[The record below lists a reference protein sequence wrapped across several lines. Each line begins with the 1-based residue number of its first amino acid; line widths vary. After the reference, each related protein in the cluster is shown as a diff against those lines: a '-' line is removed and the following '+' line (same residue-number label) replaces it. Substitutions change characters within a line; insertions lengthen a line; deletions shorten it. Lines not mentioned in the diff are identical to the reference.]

1 VAGERSSGDALI
13 RTTLRGVWP
22 SLPALTVGSVAVC
35 AGAVAP
41 VLVAPGVNPVAAI
54 VAAVTVAPPAAA
66 LVASVNEL
74 AFGDDATIRTWWRA
88 LRSLWRRAIGSAL
101 AVAVAISLFLAAHEA
116 VRATGS
122 PWFWPSFAMTGAAAV
137 LAVLALT
144 AAMPLAAA
152 RPEMRGRSLWLTAL
166 AVVAHRPTRFVA
178 VGSAVAAGVWA
189 AAAWTASLLLLVPA
203 PAAIVAVTATWT
215 SLIDHVKEPERD
227 DPAARGAGRRI
238 RRVRAGGPRDD

>member
-1 VAGERSSGDALI
+1 MRHLLRRCWRPSTSWRSETTRRSARGGERCA
-13 RTTLRGVWP
+13 RCGVMRSKVHWRWRSRSRCS
-22 SLPALTVGSVAVC
+22 SLPTRRS
-35 AGAVAP
+35 AP
-41 VLVAPGVNPVAAI
+41 
-54 VAAVTVAPPAAA
+54 
-66 LVASVNEL
+66 
-74 AFGDDATIRTWWRA
+74 
-88 LRSLWRRAIGSAL
+88 
-101 AVAVAISLFLAAHEA
+101 
-116 VRATGS
+116 TGS

-152 RPEMRGRSLWLTAL
+152 RPEMRGRALWLTAL

-227 DPAARGAGRRI
+227 DPAARGAGRRT
-238 RRVRAGGPRDD
+238 RRVPRRRPTRRLNSTATT

>member
-1 VAGERSSGDALI
+1 MAGERSYGDALI

-66 LVASVNEL
+66 LLASVNEL

-88 LRSLWRRAIGSAL
+88 LRSLWRHAIKSAL

-152 RPEMRGRSLWLTAL
+152 RPEMRGRALWLTAL
-166 AVVAHRPTRFVA
+166 GCGGAPPDPLRRRRLGGRGRRLGGSGVDGITASPRPSAGGNRRRDRNLDLAHRPRE
-178 VGSAVAAGVWA
+178 G
-189 AAAWTASLLLLVPA
+189 
-203 PAAIVAVTATWT
+203 
-215 SLIDHVKEPERD
+215 
-227 DPAARGAGRRI
+227 ART
-238 RRVRAGGPRDD
+238 